1 MLFDAIKLFDMFL
14 NNSDDWIFLN
24 DGWKINEV
32 NFRGV
37 VELRFFHYDKFQA
50 RVEVQEIADSYSID
64 VRYTDSFGDAQS
76 LELFKLGQWI
86 KTTMEGN

>member
-1 MLFDAIKLFDMFL
+1 MQFDAIKLFDIFL
-14 NNSDDWIFLN
+14 KNSDDWIFLN

-32 NFRGV
+32 NFMGII
-37 VELRFFHYDKFQA
+37 ELRFFHYDKFQA

-64 VRYTDSFGDAQS
+64 IRYTEKLTDSDA

-86 KTTMEGN
+86 KTTMEGE